1 MRALHNYGWISTN
14 VGLSGCAGRVLRVSL
29 NQLNIAERGWI
40 IENPDA
46 FAKNR
51 AQQAGR
57 IRIHSGVSRIEL
69 RGKPSRSGQK

>member
-1 MRALHNYGWISTN
+1 MHNCGWISTN

-46 FAKNR
+46 FDTNR
-51 AQQAGR
+51 AQQVGR
-57 IRIHSGVSRIEL
+57 IRIHSGVSRKEL
-69 RGKPSRSGQK
+69 RGKPARSGQK